1 MRFQSLPPPLWEVLR
16 MNLASFAVHISSGL
30 FVGTTLAACGRS
42 APGGAPD
49 DASGVVARLVDTVS
63 PILPAAAAESDP
75 TLRLGRLGA
84 AVLVDGAVVVL
95 DMLPPHVKVYDSS
108 GTGVRSF
115 LQAGEGPGEMQMPVA
130 ITRWDDSSVVV
141 ADVSGRLAHW
151 TLDGTLLAEG
161 PGVPGLPVMG
171 MVRCGDELVIYGP
184 TRDTNNPTNWAWLRA
199 IGADLATVT
208 RSGMSEAAESGEIH
222 GVGGRLYGMHAAL
235 DGAITIRH
243 QFGPNPAVVRLT
255 CADLTTVTRL
265 FTLPPSVRMAPPNPG
280 STVVAPPRVTG
291 PRPAGMTVFGEAV
304 VLASR
309 LVPTDQTDPDSTR
322 FTVIRGTGVDSLDVP
337 GSFSLHGSAAGV
349 ALVGSDVP
357 REGLRLVRVP

>member
-1 MRFQSLPPPLWEVLR
+1 MNVPLSRCVRVLSSVLVVTFLVGCGTEVQER
-16 MNLASFAVHISSGL
+16 APVDAPSIVA
-30 FVGTTLAACGRS
+30 TL
-42 APGGAPD
+42 
-49 DASGVVARLVDTVS
+49 LDTVP
-63 PILPAAAAESDP
+63 PIVPAASSESDP
-75 TLRLGRLGA
+75 RLRLGRLGA

-115 LQAGEGPGEMQMPVA
+115 LQGGGGPGEMQMPVA

-151 TLDGTLLAEG
+151 TLAGTLLSEG

-171 MVRCGDELVIYGP
+171 MVRCGDELVLYGP
-184 TRDTNNPTNWAWLRA
+184 TRDTSSPTNWTWLRA

-243 QFGPNPAVVRLT
+243 QFGSHPAVVRLA
-255 CADLTTVTRL
+255 CPDLTTVTRL
-265 FTLPPSVRMAPPNPG
+265 FTLPPSVRMAPPSPG
-280 STVVAPPRVTG
+280 STVVAPPRVAS

-322 FTVIRGTGVDSLDVP
+322 IIVIRGTAVDSLDVP

-349 ALVGSDVP
+349 ALVGSDVS

>member
-1 MRFQSLPPPLWEVLR
+1 MNVAPNVVQARFGLLLSISLAGCGVEVPER
-16 MNLASFAVHISSGL
+16 APVDAPKIFA
-30 FVGTTLAACGRS
+30 TL
-42 APGGAPD
+42 
-49 DASGVVARLVDTVS
+49 LDTVP
-63 PILPAAAAESDP
+63 PIVPAVSSESDP
-75 TLRLGRLGA
+75 TVRLGRLGA
-84 AVLVDGAVVVL
+84 AVPVAGAVVVL
-95 DMLPPHVKVYDSS
+95 DMLPPHVKVYDST

-115 LQAGEGPGEMQMPVA
+115 LQGGEGPGEMQMPVA

-161 PGVPGLPVMG
+161 LGVPGLPVMG
-171 MVRCGDELVIYGP
+171 MVRCGDELVLYGP
-184 TRDTNNPTNWAWLRA
+184 TRDTSIPTNWTWLRA

-222 GVGGRLYGMHAAL
+222 GVGGRLYGMHASL

-243 QFGPNPAVVRLT
+243 QFGPNPAVVRLA

-265 FTLPPSVRMAPPNPG
+265 LTLPPSVRMAPPSPG
-280 STVVAPPRVTG
+280 SAVVAPPRVTG
-291 PRPAGMTVFGEAV
+291 PRPAGMLVFGEAV

-309 LVPTDQTDPDSTR
+309 LVPTGETDPDSTR
-322 FTVIRGTGVDSLDVP
+322 ITVFRGTVVDSLDVP
-337 GSFSLHGSAAGV
+337 GNFTLHGSAAGV